1 MHMNKLA
8 TLMACPLILMLAACG
23 PTPTTTVKETPKPIE
38 PVTGQSALYKMYQVA
53 RSAWSA
59 DAQVLTCTSVHLP
72 EVPQAP
78 GKAGAWQAAFT
89 SERLGRK
96 RPYSYSVVESTDV
109 HKDVFAGQ
117 EESWSGKQGV
127 ESSFT
132 IQAVSVDTAGRGK
145 QLHDSGGIG
154 RYHRGVQDGARAGRG
169 LRQEKPR
176 DEHRIRAGKDQQVSG
191 PGVARGVGRIGG
203 DVELFD

>member
-1 MHMNKLA
+1 MNKLA

-23 PTPTTTVKETPKPIE
+23 STPTTTVKETPKPIE

-132 IQAVSVDTAGRGK
+132 IQAVSVDTTAAYKTALEQAGDYDK
-145 QLHDSGGIG
+145 KNPGINIAFVLEKTSKFPNPAWRVVWG
-154 RYHRGVQDGARAGRG
+154 ESVGTSNFSVYVYSSTGAFLA
-169 LRQEKPR
+169 KM
-176 DEHRIRAGKDQQVSG
+176 H
-191 PGVARGVGRIGG
+191 
-203 DVELFD
+203 